1 MRRRRFKGFATKE
14 LPPEVWNVIYSPRW
28 KDPEPEEDVLVPCDN
43 DWVDPAYLERQVDN
57 ELLARVFLDVIS
69 DKHAQVLVM
78 HLVEEMTLQEIADHF
93 RVTRERIRQIELEAL
108 RKINY
113 WTRNKWRLDSAIKSY
128 KESIE

>member
-1 MRRRRFKGFATKE
+1 MRRRRFKGIATND
-14 LPPEVWNVIYSPRW
+14 LPREVWNVIYSPRW

-78 HLVEEMTLQEIADHF
+78 HLVEELTLQEIADHF
-93 RVTRERIRQIELEAL
+93 QVTRERVRQVELEAL
-108 RKINY
+108 RKIHY
-113 WTRNKWRLDSAIKSY
+113 WARNKYRLDSAIKTY